1 MCWGNGKRAEGPAPC
16 TVPAV
21 KHLVRTF
28 IGIRCGPATR
38 RRMHAA
44 GVALKGDDPA
54 LKLPAV
60 EDLHLTLHYLGD
72 TPQEDIAVLAEAI
85 EEAALTQPPFEVAY
99 RGLGAFP
106 DAARPRVAWVGI
118 EDPDGGEPAPL
129 LALQKALGRSLRGVG
144 YRPEKRRFHPHVT
157 LARVH
162 RRPEPR
168 VFEALAAGAGPQGM
182 DLGGEML
189 SEVKLMLSDP
199 GHRPYHYIDLTT
211 VELGDR

>member
-1 MCWGNGKRAEGPAPC
+1 MPGM
-16 TVPAV
+16 

-28 IGIRCGPATR
+28 VGIRCGTAVR

-44 GVALKGDDPA
+44 AVALKGDDPA
-54 LKLPAV
+54 LKLPAI

-72 TPQEDIAVLAEAI
+72 TPQEDIGVLSEAL
-85 EEAALTQPPFEVAY
+85 EEAAEASAPFEVAY

-106 DAARPRVAWVGI
+106 DAGRPRVAWVGV
-118 EDPDGGEPAPL
+118 EDPEGGEPAPL
-129 LALQKALGRSLRGVG
+129 LALQRDLGRALRGVG
-144 YRPEKRRFHPHVT
+144 YRPERRRFHPHVT

-162 RRPEPR
+162 RRPGPR
-168 VFEALAAGAGPQGM
+168 VLETLAAGGEPQAM

-189 SEVKLMLSDP
+189 SEVKLILSDP

-211 VELGDR
+211 VELG